1 MANTKKGPAPASRS
15 GLEAAAGRRP
25 VFRPLGAIASLGRIP
40 LYRSATALVLTT
52 GANAGLGLIFWTLAA
67 RLYSI
72 EEVGRGAA
80 TIAALQLV
88 SMLGCAGLTPALI
101 RFIPPS
107 RLSTRR
113 LVEITYLAG
122 VSLAVLCGAG
132 VLIASYLFIE
142 PLSVPGFVFLGG
154 VAVFAVFTLQD
165 GALIG
170 LRREGW
176 VPLENAGFGI
186 VKILFLVAFSAGGA
200 WGIFVSWSIT
210 TALVVVPVN
219 LALFLKFIPAHG
231 GRGREHERAFT
242 LSEIG
247 RFSGANH
254 LSALLMGLPDF
265 LMPVIVLQIAGDR
278 DNAFFYAGWSLVWP
292 LRLVA
297 VNVAN
302 AFTAHA
308 ADDES
313 RAGELSIKAGLLILA
328 IFLPLVLFL
337 TLGSHPLLRV
347 LFGREYAN
355 HGDIVMRLLAPG
367 LLAYAV
373 VSLGVAMARVRRQLS
388 RLLVLSAVYAAVSLP
403 VSIAPVSHYG
413 IGGAGAAWLASQL
426 GLAAIAGAI
435 WSRGLFDRPADVTLV
450 EEISPLT
457 STEDADRLH

>member
-122 VSLAVLCGAG
+122 VLLALLCGAG

-142 PLSVPGFVFLGG
+142 PLSVPGYAFLGG
-154 VAVFAVFTLQD
+154 VAVFAIFTLQD

-176 VPLENAGFGI
+176 VPVENSIFGV
-186 VKILFLVAFSAGGA
+186 VKIALLVAFSGGA
-200 WGIFVSWSIT
+200 SGIFVSWAIT
-210 TALVVVPVN
+210 
-219 LALFLKFIPAHG
+219 
-231 GRGREHERAFT
+231 
-242 LSEIG
+242 S
-247 RFSGANH
+247 
-254 LSALLMGLPDF
+254 M
-265 LMPVIVLQIAGDR
+265 
-278 DNAFFYAGWSLVWP
+278 
-292 LRLVA
+292 
-297 VNVAN
+297 
-302 AFTAHA
+302 
-308 ADDES
+308 
-313 RAGELSIKAGLLILA
+313 
-328 IFLPLVLFL
+328 
-337 TLGSHPLLRV
+337 
-347 LFGREYAN
+347 
-355 HGDIVMRLLAPG
+355 
-367 LLAYAV
+367 
-373 VSLGVAMARVRRQLS
+373 
-388 RLLVLSAVYAAVSLP
+388 LLVIP
-403 VSIAPVSHYG
+403 
-413 IGGAGAAWLASQL
+413 
-426 GLAAIAGAI
+426 
-435 WSRGLFDRPADVTLV
+435 
-450 EEISPLT
+450 
-457 STEDADRLH
+457 

>member
-1 MANTKKGPAPASRS
+1 VTRARKSPASGS
-15 GLEAAAGRRP
+15 SAQLEAVATRSPAHRS
-25 VFRPLGAIASLGRIP
+25 LGTVASLFRIP

-72 EEVGRGAA
+72 EDVGRGAA
-80 TIAALQLV
+80 TVAALQLV

-113 LVEITYLAG
+113 LIEVTYLAG
-122 VSLAVLCGAG
+122 VSLALLCGAG

-142 PLSVPGFVFLGG
+142 PLSVPGYVFLGG
-154 VAVFAVFTLQD
+154 VAVFAIFTLQD

-176 VPLENAGFGI
+176 VPVENAAFGVI
-186 VKILFLVAFSAGGA
+186 KIALLVAFSAGGA
-200 WGIFVSWSIT
+200 SGIFVSWSIT
-210 TALVVVPVN
+210 TALVVIPVN
-219 LALFLKFIPAHG
+219 LALFLKFIPAHR
-231 GRGREHERAFT
+231 GRGREPDREFT

-254 LSALLMGLPDF
+254 VSALLMGLPDF
-265 LMPVIVLQIAGDR
+265 LMPIIVLQIAGAR
-278 DNAFFYAGWSLVWP
+278 DNAFFYAAWSLVWP
-292 LRLVA
+292 LRLIA
-297 VNVAN
+297 VNIAN

-313 RAGELSIKAGLLILA
+313 RAGELSVKAGLLILA

-337 TLGSHPLLRV
+337 ALGSHPLLRF
-347 LFGREYAN
+347 LFGREYATN
-355 HGDIVMRLLAPG
+355 GDTVMRLLAPG

-388 RLLVLSAVYAAVSLP
+388 RLLVLSAAYAAVSLP
-403 VSIAPVSHYG
+403 VSIALVSAYG
-413 IGGAGAAWLASQL
+413 IEGGGAAWLLSQI
-426 GLAAIAGAI
+426 GLAAIAAFI
-435 WSRGLFDRPADVTLV
+435 WSRGLLDRPADVALV
-450 EEISPLT
+450 EEISPQD
-457 STEDADRLH
+457 STGHP

>member
-1 MANTKKGPAPASRS
+1 MTNAKKGPAS
-15 GLEAAAGRRP
+15 GSAQLEAVAMRRP
-25 VFRPLGAIASLGRIP
+25 VFRPFGALASLFRTP

-107 RLSTRR
+107 RMSTRR
-113 LVEITYLAG
+113 LIEATYLAG
-122 VSLAVLCGAG
+122 VLLALLCGAG

-142 PLSVPGFVFLGG
+142 PSSVPGYVFLGG
-154 VAVFAVFTLQD
+154 VAVFAIFTLQD

-176 VPLENAGFGI
+176 VPVENSIFGV
-186 VKILFLVAFSAGGA
+186 VKIALLVAFSAGGA
-200 WGIFVSWSIT
+200 WGIFVSWSVT
-210 TALVVVPVN
+210 TALVVIPVN
-219 LALFLKFIPAHG
+219 LALFLKFIPAHR
-231 GRGREHERAFT
+231 GRGREPEREFT

-247 RFSGANH
+247 RFSSANH
-254 LSALLMGLPDF
+254 VSALLMGLPDF
-265 LMPVIVLQIAGDR
+265 LMPVIVLQIAGAR
-278 DNAFFYAGWSLVWP
+278 DNAFFYAAWSLVWP

-297 VNVAN
+297 VNIAN

-313 RAGELSIKAGLLILA
+313 RAGDLSIKAGLLILA

-347 LFGREYAN
+347 LFGREYAS

-403 VSIAPVSHYG
+403 VSIALVSNYG
-413 IGGAGAAWLASQL
+413 IGGAGAAWLVSQL

-435 WSRGLFDRPADVTLV
+435 WSRGLFDRPADLTLV